1 MKSSLKNISFDFK
14 HMKNFSYIFLS
25 CLLIFTIIYV
35 YSFQY
40 KVTQN
45 LNFREMTN
53 LNSNTIKKE
62 GFSNNNYKKNYNK
75 YKQEDDIYKLIENK
89 LRGISEEL
97 GGESGKKEVK
107 KILINTKKICNL
119 ECAKC
124 MMNMIEE
131 NKGIKSVDF
140 DKILDD
146 ESNDNCIKCRKYTEL
161 SDSIKSMI
169 DNL

>member
-62 GFSNNNYKKNYNK
+62 GFSNNNLKVIFYF
-75 YKQEDDIYKLIENK
+75 L
-89 LRGISEEL
+89 
-97 GGESGKKEVK
+97 
-107 KILINTKKICNL
+107 
-119 ECAKC
+119 
-124 MMNMIEE
+124 
-131 NKGIKSVDF
+131 
-140 DKILDD
+140 
-146 ESNDNCIKCRKYTEL
+146 
-161 SDSIKSMI
+161 
-169 DNL
+169 